1 MSVSIKIDQAGKPS
15 GVAGRAR
22 EDIDVGTAVTL
33 SAIGGPWSGQQWTV
47 LHKPVEVRTNARA
60 TAVLATPTASSTSLS
75 PIDVRGT
82 YLVQVAVNSGSG
94 IGATAADVARITFYA
109 GIPGDKLRGAPNA
122 DPRLLPRRLP
132 AAGEK
137 GEHNAPDLIDP
148 SGNPDGWAKEWYRW
162 ERVFQDFYE
171 GKAWASGRV
180 DLSGG
185 GATLVRGFN
194 VASVTRSSQ
203 GVVLVQFAI
212 AMPDAL
218 YAVQGTART
227 VGGSVTASSEL
238 TASCVLQRADL
249 GGTLADAPFNF
260 RVELGA

>member
-1 MSVSIKIDQAGKPS
+1 MSVSIKIDQAGKAA

-22 EDIDVGTAVTL
+22 EDLDVGTAVTL
-33 SAIGGPWSGQQWTV
+33 AAIGGPWSGQQWTV
-47 LHKPVEVRTNARA
+47 LHKPVEVRTNTRA
-60 TAVLATPTASSTSLS
+60 TAVLGSPSAATSSLT

-94 IGATAADVARITFYA
+94 IGATAADIARLTFYA

-137 GEHNAPDLIDP
+137 AEHNVPDAVDAL
-148 SGNPDGWAKEWYRW
+148 GNPDGWAKEWYRW

-180 DLSGG
+180 NLSGA

-194 VASVTRSSQ
+194 VASVVRSSQ
-203 GVVLVQFAI
+203 GVVLVQFAL
-212 AMPDAL
+212 AMPDTL
-218 YAVQGTART
+218 YSAQATARS
-227 VGGSVTASSEL
+227 VGGSVTVSSEL
-238 TASCVLQRADL
+238 TASCVFERADL
-249 GGTLADAPFNF
+249 GGSLTDAAFNF